1 MSAFFLANKDCTT
14 LLEVAAHIFEKRN
27 MQKAH
32 RYVLSCGELLLYPK
46 QMVEVDNHV
55 TSQRGTLYSI
65 GTPIYKGLS
74 YIPSLNQLLSDF
86 EQGCIDINQLYG
98 EYVLIFDV
106 DGNVSVLVDA
116 TGMYKLFTD
125 EDHHFVSS
133 SFMVAAAC
141 TACTINKV
149 AVVEQMLYG
158 FVAAPDTLVNE
169 VICMNTDTMRSR
181 VSWIQWMEHT
191 NQVDS
196 KRSYSRK
203 KSIKRQYDVIREYMR
218 NAQSLVQEYGAEC
231 GLSGG
236 NDSRLIYASVN
247 AACEPLR
254 SVHTHCTSKVHTK
267 EISIVKNIVELRNT
281 PLIQVPTTYISD
293 CEGFEIDKVLKENV
307 LYFDARNA
315 ENIGALSQ
323 THTQWYRK
331 ATANGNGVTFSG
343 IAGEIYRN
351 FYHTEQ
357 CSFSIQKWLESRVFA
372 HGIQYIISPDLYQTA
387 VDRIVQK
394 IETATGLSLKKRANV
409 YATKRFFD
417 SYRIPN
423 GLGNVVHANNQMNF
437 YLAPFTESKLIMSA
451 RPDYRWHEHCGA
463 YEGKITQRFM
473 PEAAEL
479 MGSKGYKVSSVPL
492 MTRIKWYMLSVI
504 PFAWWNRMTRKCCG
518 NATNAKKYR
527 QIVENSPYYQTA
539 LSYFQSIFPD
549 WDMTLVNKGTV
560 LLNNFVFSICAVYEI
575 SQLQDDGL
583 LCQKRLS

>member
-1 MSAFFLANKDCTT
+1 MSAFFLANKDCAT
-14 LLEVAAHIFEKRN
+14 LLDVAAHIFEKRN
-27 MQKAH
+27 MQKAR
-32 RYVLSCGELLLYPK
+32 RYMLSCGELLLYPK

-55 TSQRGTLYSI
+55 VSQRGVLYSI
-65 GTPIYKGLS
+65 GTPIYKSLS

-86 EQGCIDINQLYG
+86 EQGCIDMNQLFG

-106 DGNVSVLVDA
+106 DRKVSVMVDA

-125 EDHHFVSS
+125 EDHRFVSS
-133 SFMVAAAC
+133 SFMASAAC
-141 TACTINKV
+141 TACTLNKV
-149 AVVEQMLYG
+149 AVAEQMLYG

-169 VICMNTDTMRSR
+169 VVCMNTSALRQQI
-181 VSWIQWMEHT
+181 SWVHWINHT
-191 NQVDS
+191 NQIAT
-196 KRSYSRK
+196 KRSHSRK
-203 KSIKRQYDVIREYMR
+203 NSIKRQYEAIREYMR
-218 NAQSLVQEYGAEC
+218 SAQSLVQEYGAEC

-281 PLIQVPTTYISD
+281 PLIQVPTTYISE
-293 CEGFEIDKVLKENV
+293 CEGSEIDKVLKENV

-357 CSFSIQKWLESRVFA
+357 CTFSIQKWLESRVFA
-372 HGIQYIISPDLYQTA
+372 LGLQYMIPSDLYQDA
-387 VDRIVQK
+387 VNRIMQK
-394 IETATGLSLKKRANV
+394 IELSTGVKVRRHANV
-409 YATKRFFD
+409 YVTKRFFD
-417 SYRIPN
+417 SYRVPN

-463 YEGKITQRFM
+463 YEGKITQLFM

-479 MGSKGYKVSSVPL
+479 MGSKGYKVSSVP
-492 MTRIKWYMLSVI
+492 MQIRFKWYMLSII
-504 PFAWWNRMTRKCCG
+504 PFSWWNKMTRQCME
-518 NATNAKKYR
+518 NTINAKKYQ
-527 QIVENSPYYQTA
+527 QIKEKSVYYRTA
-539 LSYFQSIFPD
+539 LAYFQSIFPN
-549 WDMTLVNKGTV
+549 WDMALVNKGSV
-560 LLNNFVFSICAVYEI
+560 LLNNFVFSICAVYEL
-575 SQLQDDGL
+575 SQLKCD
-583 LCQKRLS
+583 